1 LIVPKGN
8 LQIAISLLAV
18 ALLCGGIGLVVGWRQ
33 GVKAAPVFDL
43 FAVAQFSTYVSAV
56 RQTGTD
62 AAYEDA
68 LRANLTFDEQAKQR
82 DPDTANH
89 RMYDLD
95 IAITLVRLSEIA
107 GKRGANDEADRFR
120 SRAEA
125 HCPITGIRNC
135 SFAELRRVARFMEGG
150 KLEKRD
156 YE

>member
-1 LIVPKGN
+1 
-8 LQIAISLLAV
+8 
-18 ALLCGGIGLVVGWRQ
+18 
-33 GVKAAPVFDL
+33 VKAAPVFDL
-43 FAVAQFSTYVSAV
+43 FAAVQFGTYVSAI

-82 DPDTANH
+82 DPDPSNH

-95 IAITLVRLSEIA
+95 IAVTLVRLSEIA
-107 GKRGANDEADRFR
+107 RKRGASDEAEQFAV
-120 SRAEA
+120 RAESR
-125 HCPITGIRNC
+125 CPATGIRNC
-135 SFAELRRVARFMEGG
+135 SLAELRRVARYMETG